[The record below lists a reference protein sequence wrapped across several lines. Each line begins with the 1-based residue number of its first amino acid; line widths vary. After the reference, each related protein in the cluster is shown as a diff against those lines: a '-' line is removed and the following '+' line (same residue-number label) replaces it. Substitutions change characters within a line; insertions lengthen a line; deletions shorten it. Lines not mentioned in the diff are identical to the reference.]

1 MNTQSPIDISII
13 FIANNLEGT
22 INSDIKW
29 GGLYD
34 LVKRTKI
41 VSNHDNIINAFKPF
55 DLVNRES
62 YLLLKQKLLL
72 EKEGRY
78 PSRETIGYSLNAE
91 LFRIRRHDHERV
103 KRDMLCRVILKTEIY
118 DNHKNIIDGIAPI
131 EHTDM
136 DLYDKI
142 VEKLLAEKERTKM
155 KNLNI

>member
-1 MNTQSPIDISII
+1 MNTQSSIDISII

-34 LVKRTKI
+34 LIKRTKI
-41 VSNHDNIINAFKPF
+41 VSNHDNIITAFKPF
-55 DLVNRES
+55 DLVSREQ
-62 YLLLKQKLLL
+62 YQLLKQKLLS
-72 EKEGRY
+72 EKEGRFVTQ
-78 PSRETIGYSLNAE
+78 ETIGYSLNAE
-91 LFRIRRHDHERV
+91 LFRIRGHDHERTT
-103 KRDMLCRVILKTEIY
+103 RDLLCRVILRTEIH
-118 DNHKNIIDGIAPI
+118 DNYKNIINDIAPI
-131 EHTDM
+131 EYIDV